1 MTTRTTLSFTDRHH
15 RFLTELVE
23 SGVHATT
30 SAAVAAA
37 IEDMMRAEEE
47 RRVMLGSLAET
58 IRARAATPRD
68 NYIDAEGAFAAILSG
83 TDEAAKP

>member
-37 IEDMMRAEEE
+37 IEDMIRAEEE
-47 RRVMLGSLAET
+47 RRMMLDALSDT
-58 IRARAATPRD
+58 IRARAATPPEL
-68 NYIDAEGAFAAILSG
+68 YVDADEAFAGVLADI
-83 TDEAAKP
+83 AAAEKP